1 MDAQNQIVIEK
12 RGGVTLLDVK
22 GDVTSGSEG
31 VFNDTY
37 RNLDTGSTPTI
48 LLKFDEGAYINSGG
62 IAVLIQMLA
71 ETQRNNQK
79 VGITGL
85 SEHFKKIFKM
95 VGITKFANIYPS
107 VDEAVQNLS
116 G

>member
-1 MDAQNQIVIEK
+1 MDAQNQIVIER
-12 RGGVTLLDVK
+12 RGVVTLLDVK
-22 GDVTSGSEG
+22 GDVTSASEV

-37 RNLDTGSTPTI
+37 KGLDAGSAETI
-48 LLKFDEGAYINSGG
+48 LLKFDESAYINSGG